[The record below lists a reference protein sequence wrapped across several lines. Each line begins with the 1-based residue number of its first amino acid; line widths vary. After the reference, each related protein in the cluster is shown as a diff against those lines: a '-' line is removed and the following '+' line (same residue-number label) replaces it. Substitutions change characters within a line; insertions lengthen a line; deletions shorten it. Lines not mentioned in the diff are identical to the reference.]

1 MLLFSVGELP
11 LRGLG
16 ELLTYLDYQDLHVLG
31 LLPLQDPPELLQR
44 VGRELPPRDR
54 RGVVD
59 YPYYQES
66 ENFEYKVNP

>member
-16 ELLTYLDYQDLHVLG
+16 GPLNFVNYLDLHELG
-31 LLPLQDPPELLQR
+31 LLPLRDPPELLQR